1 MLLLASGLVFAAL
14 LAAGLSIAGS
24 STESPVSASLPGLSP
39 EELARL
45 RDLAIRT
52 AADMGEPHPTDGVV
66 VATTQHTFF
75 EAQGGPEFG
84 TPDFDVYVVAFR
96 GDFTAGG
103 VSRPAGAAAPRGRA
117 VHGVYNARTLE
128 LTDWGIGQEMPNTSG
143 IGPSIPLPLN

>member
-1 MLLLASGLVFAAL
+1 MLFLASGLVFAAL

-24 STESPVSASLPGLSP
+24 STESPASVSLPGLSQ
-39 EELARL
+39 EELLRL
-45 RDLAIRT
+45 NDLAVRT
-52 AADMGEPHPTDGVV
+52 AADMGESHPTDGVI

-96 GDFTAGG
+96 GDFTAGAIG
-103 VSRPAGAAAPRGRA
+103 PAGTSAPREGRA
-117 VHGVYNARTLE
+117 LHAVYNASTLE
-128 LTDWGIGQEMPNTSG
+128 LTDWGIGQELPNTSG